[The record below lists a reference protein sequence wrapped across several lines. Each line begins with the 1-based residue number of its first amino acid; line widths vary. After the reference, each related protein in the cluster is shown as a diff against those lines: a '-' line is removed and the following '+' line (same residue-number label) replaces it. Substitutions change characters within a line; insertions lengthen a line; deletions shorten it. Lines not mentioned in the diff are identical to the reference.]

1 MRRATYLD
9 VLIKHSLWAAANNTP
24 TQSTFNKI
32 NALSAASHPFSWQFI
47 VTFTFE
53 NRLMQLLSALLL
65 QATDTAIK
73 AVTHAVAPPPE
84 KISLFHLLQEG
95 GVLMI
100 PLLLCSLLLVYVFVE
115 RFLVIRKAG
124 SIENRFM
131 VQVRE
136 QVMKRNIDGA
146 KAACRMSNT
155 PVARIIEKGLSVAGK
170 PLDFVEKSMENTGKL
185 EVYKLERN
193 LSILS
198 TIAGIAPIFGFLG
211 TIAGMIILFFNVQHQ
226 GFSLETIAGG
236 IYTKMVT
243 SACGLIIGLL
253 AYVGN
258 AYLNAQI
265 NKQVNRM
272 EAASVEFLDI
282 LMETTA

>member
-1 MRRATYLD
+1 M
-9 VLIKHSLWAAANNTP
+9 N
-24 TQSTFNKI
+24 
-32 NALSAASHPFSWQFI
+32 
-47 VTFTFE
+47 
-53 NRLMQLLSALLL
+53 LLSVLLL
-65 QATDTAIK
+65 QAGDTAIK
-73 AVTHAVAPPPE
+73 AAAQVVAPVE
-84 KISLFHLLQEG
+84 QISLFKLLKEG

-100 PLLLCSLLLVYVFVE
+100 PLLLCSLILVYVFVE
-115 RFLVIRKAG
+115 RLMVIRKAG
-124 SIENRFM
+124 AIDDKFLDRI
-131 VQVRE
+131 RE
-136 QVMKRNIDGA
+136 QLVNKNVEEA

-155 PVARIIEKGLSVAGK
+155 PVAHIIEKGLGLTNK
-170 PLDFVEKSMENTGKL
+170 PLEYIEKSMENTGKL

-198 TIAGIAPIFGFLG
+198 AIAAIAPILGFLG

-243 SACGLIIGLL
+243 SAAGLIIGLF

-265 NKQVNRM
+265 NKNINKM
-272 EAASVEFLDI
+272 EAASVDFLDI
-282 LMETTA
+282 VMETKE